1 MNLISTAQKERVRL
15 PRSRDALATPSFEGG
30 ALRETLIKRARALPV
45 WTAIAARL
53 KSLEPAHKEVES
65 MSIIPS
71 EVDEQAVHEEGSHH
85 GRPNP
90 NAHEHHE
97 RPVKTQGSAGVGL
110 GVFALILICG
120 LGVFGLWL
128 FRSVRRLDRRMA
140 QVSQQMERLNHRV
153 GGTEQQSQTLAQQ
166 ALQAAASAKAAAQQ
180 RDEAKQAEENSAA
193 QAQSAL
199 QDAATAKQ
207 QATQAEQKATE
218 AEKKA
223 EEYRKQREEELQQ
236 LQTAL
241 GQIAETH
248 RTAVGL
254 VMTLGEK
261 SIRFDFDK
269 AEIKPQYR
277 DLLNRIAGIL
287 MTLKQYSIYV
297 YGYTD
302 DVGTAD
308 YNMKLSAR
316 RAEAVRSALVQAGIK
331 PGVMT
336 AKGFGKSD
344 PRVKGDTAKARA
356 ANRRVEIGIV
366 DSRILMEPV
375 SQK

>member
-1 MNLISTAQKERVRL
+1 MSLIPT
-15 PRSRDALATPSFEGG
+15 
-30 ALRETLIKRARALPV
+30 
-45 WTAIAARL
+45 
-53 KSLEPAHKEVES
+53 
-65 MSIIPS
+65 
-71 EVDEQAVHEEGSHH
+71 EVDEQTAHEEELRH
-85 GRPNP
+85 GRS
-90 NAHEHHE
+90 NARTHGQHD
-97 RPVKTQGSAGVGL
+97 RPVKSQSSTGVGL

-120 LGVFGLWL
+120 LGVFCLWL

-140 QVSQQMERLNHRV
+140 QVSQQVDRLSHRV
-153 GGTEQQSQTLAQQ
+153 GGAEQQSQSLTQQ
-166 ALQAAASAKAAAQQ
+166 AVQAAASAKAAAQQ
-180 RDEAKQAEENSAA
+180 RDDAKQAEENSAA
-193 QAQSAL
+193 QAQSAM

-207 QATQAEQKATE
+207 QASQAEQKATQ
-218 AEKKA
+218 AEQKA

-269 AEIKPQYR
+269 AEIKPQYH

-308 YNMKLSAR
+308 YNLKLSAR
-316 RAEAVRSALVQAGIK
+316 RAEAVRNSLVQAGIK

-375 SQK
+375 AQK